1 MIESMKSAETSNKVA
16 TYLQAHISGDVV
28 ASNKIRQTYAQDGS
42 ILTLV
47 PNLVVYP
54 RTTNDIRKVA
64 RFAWQLA
71 EKGHVLPITPRGNG
85 TDTSGAALSKG
96 IILNTTA
103 YMSKILEIDTRQKLV
118 RVQPGLNFR
127 SLQETLHTHGLF
139 LPPYP
144 ANYKYSTIGG
154 AIANNAAGEKSFKY
168 GSMKDWVQKL
178 EVVLANGEVIQTG
191 KISKKEL
198 GRKKGQATLE
208 GELYRAVDGLA
219 ADYENAIHTYD
230 DTRRK
235 LLSRDNVGF
244 ALADVFSKD
253 GSCDLT
259 ALFVGSQGTLGT
271 ITEAILKV
279 ASYNPR
285 TSLLVAGFNGAQA
298 LADAVELVA
307 PLGPS
312 CLEMIDRTLI
322 SLVKQERNLNVVAT
336 LFEPDTEVPDYILF
350 VECDEDNAHKRNKK
364 IKKIN
369 KLLSKTATAIRVT
382 DDPELQET
390 LWAARDSSSVVVNYD
405 RGGKVALPVIDDC
418 IVPLGKLKQLISAV
432 SDLAEKHKLEL
443 AVWGHAGDANLHVM
457 PLLNLSKL
465 GDRQKI
471 FRLMNDYFTVVIGL
485 GGSIAAENNDGR
497 LRTPFTHLQLGE
509 ELVQV
514 NAALKK
520 AADPFMMLNPGVK
533 TGTKL
538 KDVVDLLGDSYS
550 QARHADYLPRQ

>member
-1 MIESMKSAETSNKVA
+1 
-16 TYLQAHISGDVV
+16 
-28 ASNKIRQTYAQDGS
+28 
-42 ILTLV
+42 
-47 PNLVVYP
+47 
-54 RTTNDIRKVA
+54 
-64 RFAWQLA
+64 
-71 EKGHVLPITPRGNG
+71 
-85 TDTSGAALSKG
+85 
-96 IILNTTA
+96 
-103 YMSKILEIDTRQKLV
+103 
-118 RVQPGLNFR
+118 
-127 SLQETLHTHGLF
+127 
-139 LPPYP
+139 
-144 ANYKYSTIGG
+144 
-154 AIANNAAGEKSFKY
+154 
-168 GSMKDWVQKL
+168 
-178 EVVLANGEVIQTG
+178 
-191 KISKKEL
+191 
-198 GRKKGQATLE
+198 
-208 GELYRAVDGLA
+208 
-219 ADYENAIHTYD
+219 HTYD